1 LTEHVL
7 HLLGKFNWSAEMAH
21 STPKTAQQPDSRVL
35 IIATGGTIC
44 MKEDENGMGLVPAT
58 GFMEEAM
65 KPRPSFNDGSAQG
78 MQYFS

>member
-1 LTEHVL
+1 
-7 HLLGKFNWSAEMAH
+7 MAH
-21 STPKTAQQPDSRVL
+21 SKPKTAQQPDSRVL

-78 MQYFS
+78 RQYFS